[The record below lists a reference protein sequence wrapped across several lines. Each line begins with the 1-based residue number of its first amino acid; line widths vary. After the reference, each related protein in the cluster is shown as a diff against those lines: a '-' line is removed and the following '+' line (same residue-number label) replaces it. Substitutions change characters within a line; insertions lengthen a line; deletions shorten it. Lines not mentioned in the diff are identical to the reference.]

1 MRKSL
6 IAAAVCAA
14 AVALVGAGSAFA
26 GEITG
31 NGKPLW
37 TSTIVDPVT
46 GEVVGH
52 TLHANSICAF
62 SGQEDL
68 QFVDEQ
74 GNLLANPTK
83 GQPGHSQSWGQ
94 LVSAGFVAPS
104 VLKGGDPSPGTSCNG
119 HRGYLAGGGSE

>member
-1 MRKSL
+1 MGKSL

-14 AVALVGAGSAFA
+14 VVAVVGAGSAFA

-37 TSTIVDPVT
+37 TSTSVDPVT
-46 GEVVGH
+46 GEVSH

-68 QFVDEQ
+68 QFVDAK

-94 LVSAGFVAPS
+94 LVSAGFVR
-104 VLKGGDPSPGTSCNG
+104 VV
-119 HRGYLAGGGSE
+119 

>member
-37 TSTIVDPVT
+37 TGTIIDPVT
-46 GEVVGH
+46 GAVVGH

-83 GQPGHSQSWGQ
+83 GQPGHAQSWGQ
-94 LVSAGFVAPS
+94 LVSARFVAPS
-104 VLKGGDPSPGTSCNG
+104 VIKGGDPSPGTSCNG
-119 HRGYLAGGGSE
+119 HSGYLAGGGSE

>member
-1 MRKSL
+1 MGKSL

-14 AVALVGAGSAFA
+14 FVAVVGAGSAFA

-37 TSTIVDPVT
+37 TSTSVDPVT
-46 GEVVGH
+46 GEVSH

-68 QFVDEQ
+68 QFVDAK
-74 GNLLANPTK
+74 GNPLANPTK

-94 LVSAGFVAPS
+94 LVSAGFVDPS

-119 HRGYLAGGGSE
+119 HSGYLAGGGGE

>member
-14 AVALVGAGSAFA
+14 VAVVAAGPAFA

-37 TSTIVDPVT
+37 TDTFIDPAT
-46 GEVVGH
+46 GDVVGH
-52 TLHANSICAF
+52 SLHANSICAF

-68 QFVDEQ
+68 QFMDDE
-74 GNLLANPTK
+74 GNTLADPTK
-83 GQPGHSQSWGQ
+83 GEPGHAQSWGQ
-94 LVSAGFVAPS
+94 GVSAGFVDPS
-104 VLKGGDPSPGTSCNG
+104 ALKGGDPSPGTSCNG
-119 HRGYLAGGGSE
+119 HSGYLAGGGSE